1 MYASQMDPMG
11 LISQIEIVPIS
22 QFKIYRSHGMGKSA
36 YGFQT
41 LAWMDVPFTNPP
53 TWGGKVVVPTC
64 VQLVVF

>member
-36 YGFQT
+36 YGFQPWPG
-41 LAWMDVPFTNPP
+41 WMSHSQIPRLE
-53 TWGGKVVVPTC
+53 VVRWLS
-64 VQLVVF
+64 QLVFN